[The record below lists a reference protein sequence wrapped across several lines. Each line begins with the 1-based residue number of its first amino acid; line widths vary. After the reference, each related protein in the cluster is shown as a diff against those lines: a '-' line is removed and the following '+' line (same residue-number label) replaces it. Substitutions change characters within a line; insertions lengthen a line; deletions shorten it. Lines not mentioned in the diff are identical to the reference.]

1 MKPMFDYVPM
11 ESKRVGKNSDRK
23 IKKFFFI
30 VWSKNRL
37 CSFHDLIYLLW
48 YKFTQWSTERQIF
61 PDVA

>member
-11 ESKRVGKNSDRK
+11 ESKRVG
-23 IKKFFFI
+23 KKFFFI